1 MFIASPGGL
10 QPQRQLFRQTLE
22 RYNDEIAIMR
32 RAMFMPVGWE
42 DTLAGVGRP
51 QELINEDLKKCDY
64 FVLLLWDRWGSSTE
78 AGPNPKHTSGTEE
91 EFQLAMKLLEDTAA
105 R

>member
-1 MFIASPGGL
+1 MPFPLTGYRVFIASPAGL
-10 QPQRQLFRQTLE
+10 QPERQLFRQTLE

-32 RAMFMPVGWE
+32 GAMFMPVGWE

-64 FVLLLWDRWGSSTE
+64 FGTGGARQRRPDRTRSTHQGRRRSS
-78 AGPNPKHTSGTEE
+78 S
-91 EFQLAMKLLEDTAA
+91 L